1 MNILFVCLG
10 NICRSPLAE
19 AVFSDLVARE
29 GFADR
34 VHVDSAGTAGYHQGE
49 AADPRSRACARR
61 HGLEITHR
69 ARAFVAADWEA
80 FDLIVA
86 MDQANVAELRRRAP
100 TPAARRKVRMFRDWD
115 PSGPGEIPDPYY
127 GTEADFETVWHLC
140 DRSSPGLWAE
150 VQTKEHP

>member
-19 AVFSDLVARE
+19 AVFADLVIRE
-29 GFADR
+29 GLDQAI
-34 VHVDSAGTAGYHQGE
+34 HVDSAGTADYHQGE

-69 ARAFVAADWEA
+69 ARGVTAADYGR
-80 FDLIVA
+80 FDLLVA
-86 MDQANVAELRRRAP
+86 MDESNAAELRRRAP
-100 TPAARRKVRMFRDWD
+100 DAAARQKVRLFRDWD

-127 GTEADFETVWHLC
+127 GGEEDFEQVWHLC
-140 DRSSPGLWAE
+140 DRSAPRLLEDLKRKVKS
-150 VQTKEHP
+150 